1 MWKQV
6 RIDHVVMIRSLI
18 AAAMLALLSSTAL
31 GAEKE
36 KPGAGS
42 VGQYVD
48 LQPVGMPIVADGV
61 LVNYV
66 FVHIRVVL
74 TGSADVAKLRQREP
88 FFRDA
93 LVRSGHRTPF
103 TLKSDYG
110 KIDAPRLIASL
121 TKDVNAIVG
130 PGQIKAVVITS
141 QEPRRRV
148 ATPRA

>member
-1 MWKQV
+1 M
-6 RIDHVVMIRSLI
+6 RIDHAAMIRSLI
-18 AAAMLALLSSTAL
+18 AAATLALLSSTAL
-31 GAEKE
+31 AAEKE

-48 LQPVGMPIVADGV
+48 LQPVGLPIVADGV

-66 FVHIRVVL
+66 FVHIRVNL
-74 TGSADVAKLRQREP
+74 TNSADVAKLRDREP

-93 LVRSGHRTPF
+93 LVRAGHRTPF
-103 TLKSDYG
+103 TLKGDYS
-110 KIDAPRLIASL
+110 KIDGPRLIASV
-121 TKDVNAIVG
+121 TRDATAIVG
-130 PGQIKAVVITS
+130 PGQIKNIVLTS

>member
-1 MWKQV
+1 M

-18 AAAMLALLSSTAL
+18 VAAALALLASSAL

-42 VGQYVD
+42 VGQYVA
-48 LQPVGMPIVADGV
+48 LQPVGLPIVADGV

-66 FVHIRVVL
+66 FVYVRVNL
-74 TGSADVAKLRQREP
+74 TGSADVAKLRAREP

-93 LVRSGHRTPF
+93 LVRAAHRTPF

-110 KIDAPRLIASL
+110 KIDAPRLIATL
-121 TKDVNAIVG
+121 TRDATAIVG
-130 PGQIKAVVITS
+130 PGQIKMIVLTS
-141 QEPRRRV
+141 QQPRRRV
-148 ATPRA
+148 ITPRT